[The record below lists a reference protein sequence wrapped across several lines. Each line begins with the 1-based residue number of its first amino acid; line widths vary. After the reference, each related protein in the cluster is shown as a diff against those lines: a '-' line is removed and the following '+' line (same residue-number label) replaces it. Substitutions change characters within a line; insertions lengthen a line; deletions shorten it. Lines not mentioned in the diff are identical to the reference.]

1 MNSNTVVVAI
11 VRGLDV
17 QIIFN
22 MTELNVTGVS
32 FNWHINLSMRIE
44 VKKKG
49 SAQNKDLKEKL
60 AVFESLKD
68 YKSLYFMVKK
78 LILIFK

>member
-1 MNSNTVVVAI
+1 MSKVNSITIIKETLLLQREACHSSFMNSNTVVVAI

-32 FNWHINLSMRIE
+32 FN
-44 VKKKG
+44 
-49 SAQNKDLKEKL
+49 
-60 AVFESLKD
+60 
-68 YKSLYFMVKK
+68 
-78 LILIFK
+78 